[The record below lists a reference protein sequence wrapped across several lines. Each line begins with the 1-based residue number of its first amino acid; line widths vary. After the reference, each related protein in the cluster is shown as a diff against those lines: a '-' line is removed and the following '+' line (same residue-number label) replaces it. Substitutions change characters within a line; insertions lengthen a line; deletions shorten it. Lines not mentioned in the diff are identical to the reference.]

1 MDEQTPELPEGTKML
16 LRTDPEK
23 EWEKVKRSI
32 DAQKPRGRQVMMMKL
47 AAAILLLIG
56 VVDVIY
62 LLLSGPE
69 TFILY
74 NASSV
79 SQVRVLPDSSVVY
92 IHPGSEITYES
103 TYSEERSIT
112 MKGQA
117 FFDVKRDEQHP
128 FTVSAGQSTV
138 HVLGTSFNVNDDS
151 SRLDVTVASGKV
163 SVQTQGQ
170 ALIILEKG
178 EKVSYDKLANAISKL
193 VNDDMN
199 YDSWKTRQLHFQHT
213 PFAEVISTLEKYFD
227 ITIAFEKTR
236 AGNITYT
243 SDFNDPTLQEV
254 LAEMKDVLGV
264 DYTESGKQITIVIP

>member
-117 FFDVKRDEQHP
+117 FFDVKRDQQHP

-138 HVLGTSFNVNDDS
+138 QVLGTSFNVNDDS

-163 SVQTQGQ
+163 SVQTIGQ
-170 ALIILEKG
+170 ALIVLEKG
-178 EKVSYDKLANAISKL
+178 EKASYDKLAYAISKL

-199 YDSWKTRQLHFQHT
+199 YDSWKTGQLHFQHT

-227 ITIAFEKTR
+227 ITIAFDKTR
-236 AGNITYT
+236 ARNITYT